1 MRHHGAALFPIAVM
15 ALLAAG
21 TFWLERATQVEDEG
35 RDGNHR
41 HDPDYIVDNFNVR
54 RFDVTGKLQH
64 FLVAKKM
71 LHYPDDDSTE
81 VMAPQLTYYRIPPVH
96 ISSKTAWLDKDGK
109 HIRLDDDVHVVR
121 DGLDGNPPT
130 EITTSVLYAIPDD
143 DFAHTDA
150 PVVITQGQTVMHG
163 TGMESNNKSQ
173 ISILYGRTSGTIY
186 QKQANKADG
195 AHGKK

>member
-35 RDGNHR
+35 RDGKHR

-54 RFDVTGKLQH
+54 RFDETGKLQH

-71 LHYPDDDSTE
+71 LHYADDESTK
-81 VMAPQLTYYRIPPVH
+81 VIAPRLTYYRTPPVH
-96 ISSKTAWLDKDGK
+96 VFSKTAWLDKDGK
-109 HIRLDDDVHVVR
+109 HIELDGDVHVVR

-163 TGMESNNKSQ
+163 TGMESNSKSQ
-173 ISILYGRTSGTIY
+173 ISILYGRASGTIY
-186 QKQANKADG
+186 QKQANKADA
-195 AHGKK
+195 AHGKN